1 MIINAILPV
10 FIVVLA
16 GYFLKQKFIT
26 DESFWKQVDRL
37 IFFVLLPLMIIRVL
51 INAPFDTASLMAGGI
66 VFTAISCVAA
76 LSFIP
81 FFLKRFK
88 GSSFTSVF
96 QGAVRI
102 NLFIPLSIGAILY
115 PDAGVALIS
124 FLILFLISSGVSYS
138 IIVLQYCNKKEG
150 SGRQNILKMLSKNPI
165 VLAGIAGCVLGAFIE
180 ELPLYINET
189 LGIFGRATLP
199 LALLGIGASLD
210 FKSIKGKIGAVC
222 VSSLLR
228 LVICPLIG
236 LGLAMWLELS
246 QVQAVCCV
254 LILAA
259 PSAATSI
266 SFAQQMGGDVKL
278 MSVILAVQTVIST
291 VTLSAF
297 VYLVPVLIP

>member
-10 FIVVLA
+10 FFVVLA

-26 DESFWKQVDRL
+26 DEKFWKQIDRL
-37 IFFVLLPLMIIRVL
+37 IFFVLLPLMIVKVL
-51 INAPFDTASLMAGGI
+51 INAPFDTESLMAGGI
-66 VFTAISCVAA
+66 IFTSISCVAI

-81 FFLKRFK
+81 FFLKSFK
-88 GSSFTSVF
+88 GNSFTSVF
-96 QGAVRI
+96 QGAVRT
-102 NLFIPLSIGAILY
+102 NLFIPLSVGAILY
-115 PDAGVALIS
+115 PDTGVALIS
-124 FLILFLISSGVSYS
+124 FLILFLIFSGVSYS

-150 SGRQNILKMLSKNPI
+150 AVRKNPLKVLSKNPI
-165 VLAGIAGCVLGAFIE
+165 VLAGVIGCILGGVIE
-180 ELPLYINET
+180 ELPVYIDET

-210 FKSIKGKIGAVC
+210 FKSIKGAMGAVC
-222 VSSLLR
+222 VSSFLR
-228 LVICPLIG
+228 LIICPLIG
-236 LGLAMWLELS
+236 LGLAMWLGLN
-246 QVQAVCCV
+246 QMQAICCV
-254 LILAA
+254 LILAG

-297 VYLVPVLIP
+297 VYLVPILIP